1 MPQSQ
6 LNSLPNYPVP
16 LLQGRVTDSSWYR
29 FWAGLFQGLPPENE
43 APVTLDASPAS
54 YSAPRRGSLIVA
66 GGTVTLIEFT
76 RNGTDYY
83 DTGAIAGMFTLSA
96 SDVLRIT
103 YAVAPDVTFVP
114 T

>member
-16 LLQGRVTDSSWYR
+16 LTSGRVTDSSWYR

-43 APVTLDASPAS
+43 IAVTLGASPAS
-54 YSAPRRGSLIVA
+54 YSAVRKGSLIVS
-66 GGTVTLIEFT
+66 GGTVSQIEFT

-83 DTGAIAGMFTLSA
+83 DTGVTAGMFTLNA
-96 SDVLRIT
+96 SDVLRVT
-103 YAVAPDVTFVP
+103 YAVIPDAVFVP